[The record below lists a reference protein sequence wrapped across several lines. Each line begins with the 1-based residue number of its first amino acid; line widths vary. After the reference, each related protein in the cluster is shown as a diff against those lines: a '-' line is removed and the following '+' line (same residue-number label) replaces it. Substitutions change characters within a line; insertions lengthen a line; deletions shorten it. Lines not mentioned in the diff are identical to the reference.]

1 MSQRRITKMS
11 AHDPRRAARESKRAD
26 QRAIV
31 QARPANALTTG
42 ARLVLQAQAHGG
54 ATLTKAGQRYT
65 PAPGIPAYAVGRA
78 GYGVQLDPY
87 SPLVEVE
94 AQSWVDSIPQGELV
108 GSWLNNGVIYLDR
121 LTICHDEAEAL
132 QLAKDTGEL
141 AIYDLVT
148 NREISLARALALA

>member
-1 MSQRRITKMS
+1 MSQRRITKLS
-11 AHDPRRAARESKRAD
+11 AHDPRRAARESKRAN
-26 QRAIV
+26 QRAIM

-42 ARLVLQAQAHGG
+42 ARLVLQAQTHGG
-54 ATLTKAGQRYT
+54 ATLTKAGQRYI
-65 PAPGIPAYAVGRA
+65 PAPGTPAYAVGRA

-121 LTICHDEAEAL
+121 LTVCHDEAEAL
-132 QLAKDTGEL
+132 QLARDTGEL
-141 AIYDLVT
+141 AIYDLVA
-148 NREISLARALALA
+148 NRELSLARA